1 MTSGHASP
9 VRQSALIGELLYGRS
24 GHVPAA
30 LWRSFATTA
39 TSVIPPAFT
48 GPVASI
54 GFIRPVVPLRLRKP
68 LLPIFDIMMMSA
80 GVDRSAEPTAGV
92 ADSASAARITIDADP
107 DGQPN
112 PRADGSS
119 ESMSPDRSQASD
131 EPGADPDDLHRL
143 VVEHSDAIYRLAL
156 SVVRDRALA
165 EDVAQ
170 EALVKAWLA
179 LPSFRGEASLRG
191 WLLRITHNTAIS
203 TLRRRRAVVLD
214 PQDLPER
221 QTRVDRSVES
231 RVQGHVVMDEF
242 VDALDTLDELS
253 RSIVVLRELEGL
265 SYEEIS
271 EVLAVPMP
279 TVKTRLLR
287 ARRRLGNVLRDW
299 A

>member
-1 MTSGHASP
+1 
-9 VRQSALIGELLYGRS
+9 
-24 GHVPAA
+24 
-30 LWRSFATTA
+30 
-39 TSVIPPAFT
+39 
-48 GPVASI
+48 
-54 GFIRPVVPLRLRKP
+54 
-68 LLPIFDIMMMSA
+68 
-80 GVDRSAEPTAGV
+80 
-92 ADSASAARITIDADP
+92 
-107 DGQPN
+107 
-112 PRADGSS
+112 
-119 ESMSPDRSQASD
+119 
-131 EPGADPDDLHRL
+131 
-143 VVEHSDAIYRLAL
+143 AL

-170 EALVKAWLA
+170 ETLVKAWLA
-179 LPSFRGEASLRG
+179 LPTFRGDGSIRS

-221 QTRVDRSVES
+221 QNRVEGSVES

-242 VDALDTLDELS
+242 VAALDTLDELS

>member
-1 MTSGHASP
+1 MAMTSNAAALVQPQAPMAGLLLGHP
-9 VRQSALIGELLYGRS
+9 GLSALARRMTTPVSTARIASHRVGR
-24 GHVPAA
+24 
-30 LWRSFATTA
+30 
-39 TSVIPPAFT
+39 
-48 GPVASI
+48 
-54 GFIRPVVPLRLRKP
+54 P
-68 LLPIFDIMMMSA
+68 LLPVFHLLAMSA
-80 GVDRSAEPTAGV
+80 GIERNADITTSPRAAVSSNQRATDRPH
-92 ADSASAARITIDADP
+92 SASTGEPSNDGASPHAA
-107 DGQPN
+107 G
-112 PRADGSS
+112 
-119 ESMSPDRSQASD
+119 
-131 EPGADPDDLHRL
+131 DPDDLHRL
-143 VVEHSDAIYRLAL
+143 VVEHSDAIFRLAL

-179 LPSFRGEASLRG
+179 LPTFRGDSSIRS

-203 TLRRRRAVVLD
+203 TLRRRRAVVVD
-214 PQDLPER
+214 PHDLPER
-221 QTRVDRSVES
+221 RRGVVPSVES

-242 VDALDTLDELS
+242 VEALDTLDELS

-271 EVLAVPMP
+271 EVLAIPMP

>member
-1 MTSGHASP
+1 MAMTSNAEGLFQSHAS
-9 VRQSALIGELLYGRS
+9 ALELLR
-24 GHVPAA
+24 GHSRPRAN
-30 LWRSFATTA
+30 RFAPSPRLSSIA
-39 TSVIPPAFT
+39 ST
-48 GPVASI
+48 GGSA
-54 GFIRPVVPLRLRKP
+54 LRLRNP
-68 LLPIFDIMMMSA
+68 LLPIYHLLAMSA
-80 GVDRSAEPTAGV
+80 GIEQGADTTTSTPATAAVGTSGDRQPVDGPAPRTGV
-92 ADSASAARITIDADP
+92 
-107 DGQPN
+107 
-112 PRADGSS
+112 
-119 ESMSPDRSQASD
+119 
-131 EPGADPDDLHRL
+131 DPDDLHDL
-143 VVEHSDAIYRLAL
+143 VVEHSDAIFRLAL

-179 LPSFRGEASLRG
+179 LPTFRGDASIRS

-214 PQDLPER
+214 PQDMPER

-242 VDALDTLDELS
+242 VAALDTLDELS